1 MTLHGKIE
9 MAKKTLELKKLHKA
23 GQKQPVQAEPLIY
36 VDADEA
42 DDVEMES
49 EESEE
54 EIEQIPI
61 SQSKRKRH
69 D

>member
-1 MTLHGKIE
+1 MLPRLITLHGKIE

-23 GQKQPVQAEPLIY
+23 GKKQPGPAEPLTY

-42 DDVEMES
+42 DDIEMES

-54 EIEQIPI
+54 EIE
-61 SQSKRKRH
+61 
-69 D
+69 